1 MQATD
6 VVGLDFRLVNTL
18 SRVRTWLAA
27 VLVFGLAGT
36 IVELLLLEH
45 YEDRW
50 QFVPLFLIVSAL
62 GVLIWHVARPTVA
75 SVRTLQGLM
84 ALFVIAGPIG
94 IGLHFRGAAEFQ
106 LEIDRSQPG
115 WSVFEKA
122 MKAKAP
128 PVLAPGLM
136 MQLGM
141 IGLVY
146 SYRHP
151 ALTDSVAGSKEM
163 E

>member
-1 MQATD
+1 M
-6 VVGLDFRLVNTL
+6 NIL
-18 SRVRTWLAA
+18 SRVRIWLAVA
-27 VLVFGLAGT
+27 LVSGLVGT

-62 GVLIWHVARPTVA
+62 GVLTWHGARPTAA
-75 SVRTLQGLM
+75 SVRALQVFM
-84 ALFVIAGPIG
+84 ALFLITGPIG
-94 IGLHFRGAAEFQ
+94 VGLHFRGAAEFQ
-106 LEIDRSQPG
+106 LEIDRSQSR
-115 WSVFEKA
+115 WSLFGKA
-122 MKAKAP
+122 LRAKAP

-136 MQLGM
+136 MQLGV

-151 ALTDSVAGSKEM
+151 ALTGSVTASREM